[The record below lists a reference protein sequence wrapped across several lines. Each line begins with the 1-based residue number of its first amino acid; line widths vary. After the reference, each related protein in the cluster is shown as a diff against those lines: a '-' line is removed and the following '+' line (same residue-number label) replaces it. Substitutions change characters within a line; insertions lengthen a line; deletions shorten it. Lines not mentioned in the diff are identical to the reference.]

1 MYLVDTSVWIN
12 LFRQRETAAT
22 RNFQRLLEQK
32 APYGITGVILQE
44 ILQGASSQDDYE
56 QLYEYLVTQ
65 TYYHPMDAVESY
77 AKAAAMYRQCRQQG
91 ITIRSSVDCLIA
103 QIAIEHQLILLHDD
117 RDFVQMAKVADQL
130 TLADRT

>member
-12 LFRQRETAAT
+12 LFRQRDTPAT
-22 RNFQRLLEQK
+22 CNFQRLLEQK

-44 ILQGASSQDDYE
+44 ILQGASSQTDFD
-56 QLYEYLVTQ
+56 QLYDYLITQ
-65 TYYHPMDAVESY
+65 RYYPPMDALNSY
-77 AKAAAMYRQCRQQG
+77 AKAAGLYRQCRQQG

-117 RDFVQMAKVADQL
+117 RDFVQLAKVADQL
-130 TLADRT
+130 TLAEAV